1 MNSGTWQPWVVVATT
16 AVATTTTDG
25 LMSAADKTALNAL
38 IDKHIPTITIKTWT
52 ASDITG

>member
-25 LMSAADKTALNAL
+25 LMSAADKVALDAVAADYSAALTALGVN
-38 IDKHIPTITIKTWT
+38 
-52 ASDITG
+52 